1 MATTPK
7 KPRVS
12 KTGLTS
18 GGRIGYYSTSKEASD
33 LDPSIGRELAGNSL
47 TALYLSP
54 LYLEDEE
61 VEIDDLVE
69 FTVNDNDSNKGDDD
83 DSTTAKTKR
92 VPQLS
97 DISIV
102 SNQVV
107 YSASGVPTATVV
119 VKIKNSSG
127 VNLKGMNARITLS

>member
-12 KTGLTS
+12 KTGITS

-54 LYLEDEE
+54 VYLEDEE
-61 VEIDDLVE
+61 VGLDDFFQ
-69 FTVNDNDSNKGDDD
+69 FTVTDNDSVTDDD
-83 DSTTAKTKR
+83 NSTTPKSKR

-127 VNLKGMNARITLS
+127 VELKGMNARITLS

>member
-12 KTGLTS
+12 KTGITS

-54 LYLEDEE
+54 VYLEDEE
-61 VEIDDLVE
+61 VGLDDFFQ
-69 FTVNDNDSNKGDDD
+69 FTVTDNDSVTDD
-83 DSTTAKTKR
+83 DSTTPKSKR

-127 VNLKGMNARITLS
+127 VELKGMNARITLS

>member
-12 KTGLTS
+12 KTGITS

-54 LYLEDEE
+54 VYLEDEE
-61 VEIDDLVE
+61 VGLDDFFQ
-69 FTVNDNDSNKGDDD
+69 FTVTDNDSLADDD
-83 DSTTAKTKR
+83 DSTTPKSKR

-127 VNLKGMNARITLS
+127 VELKGMNARITLS

>member
-12 KTGLTS
+12 KTGITS

-54 LYLEDEE
+54 VYLEDEE
-61 VEIDDLVE
+61 VGLDDFFQ
-69 FTVNDNDSNKGDDD
+69 FTVTDNDSIKDDD
-83 DSTTAKTKR
+83 DSTTPKSKR

-127 VNLKGMNARITLS
+127 VELKGMNARITRS

>member
-12 KTGLTS
+12 KTGITS

-54 LYLEDEE
+54 VYLEDEE
-61 VEIDDLVE
+61 VGLDDFFQ
-69 FTVNDNDSNKGDDD
+69 FTITNNDSVTDDD
-83 DSTTAKTKR
+83 DSTTPKSKR

-127 VNLKGMNARITLS
+127 VELKGMNARITLS

>member
-12 KTGLTS
+12 KTGITS

-54 LYLEDEE
+54 VYLEDEE
-61 VEIDDLVE
+61 VGLDDFFQ
-69 FTVNDNDSNKGDDD
+69 FTVTDNDSVTDDD
-83 DSTTAKTKR
+83 DSTTPKSKR

-127 VNLKGMNARITLS
+127 VELKGMNARITLS

>member
-12 KTGLTS
+12 KTGITS

-54 LYLEDEE
+54 VYLEDEE
-61 VEIDDLVE
+61 VGLDDFFE
-69 FTVNDNDSNKGDDD
+69 FTVTDNDSVTDDD
-83 DSTTAKTKR
+83 DSTTPKSKR

-127 VNLKGMNARITLS
+127 VELKGMNARITLS